1 MIALSTLTRIDHE
14 MMHNLNLS
22 GLNRRSLFIRQ
33 RLNRRTIAYCLFGF
47 FMVSGITT
55 CFDLCLAKD
64 ATPLKVFLLVGQ
76 SNMQGHAHIRTF
88 EHIGM
93 DPETSPLLSEM
104 QDEEKQPRTCDE
116 VWISYLSK
124 SGVKQGRLS
133 VGFGA
138 SDEKI
143 GPEYTFGIYMQKHLN
158 EPILMIKTAWGG
170 KSLHTDFRPPSAG
183 PYVFSEQQ
191 KEGFAKQGKDYKRI
205 KAEKGH
211 ETGHYYRLMIK
222 HVEHVLQDI
231 KDVYPGYDAQY
242 GYELAGMVWFQ
253 GWNDM
258 VDRGVYPGRDQ
269 PGGYDHYSTALG
281 HFIRDVRRDL
291 STPDLPF
298 VIGVIGVGGPVEH
311 YGTAQK
317 RYAGIHQYF
326 RSAMEAPAK
335 WSEFEG
341 NVSSVLTEN
350 YWDMELTALRS
361 KDAELN
367 QKMKQLVLNG
377 NLQKKEQQ
385 SMREKLRAE
394 MFTSRELET
403 MDKGV
408 SNQEYHYLGSAKIMA
423 QIGKGFAE
431 SMAKLMDPFSK

>member
-1 MIALSTLTRIDHE
+1 
-14 MMHNLNLS
+14 MMHTLNLS
-22 GLNRRSLFIRQ
+22 GFNRRSLFIRQ
-33 RLNRRTIAYCLFGF
+33 ILKRRSIVYCLFGF

-55 CFDLCLAKD
+55 CFDRCLAKD

-93 DPETSPLLSEM
+93 DSETVSLLSEM
-104 QDEEKQPRTCDE
+104 QDEEKQPRTCDK
-116 VWISYLSK
+116 VWISYLSN

-138 SDEKI
+138 SEDKI
-143 GPEYTFGIYMQKHLN
+143 GPEYTFGIYMQKHLE

-170 KSLHTDFRPPSAG
+170 KSLHTDFRSPTAG
-183 PYVFSEQQ
+183 PYLFTEQQ
-191 KEGFAKQGKDYKRI
+191 KEGFAKQGKDFKQI
-205 KAEKGH
+205 KAERARM
-211 ETGHYYRLMIK
+211 TGLHYRLMIG
-222 HVEHVLQDI
+222 HVKSVLQDI
-231 KDVYPGYDAQY
+231 KDVYPGCNEQC

-258 VDRGVYPGRDQ
+258 VDRGVYPRRDQ
-269 PGGYDHYSTALG
+269 PGGYDHYSDTLG

-311 YGTAQK
+311 YGAAQK

-326 RSAMEAPAK
+326 RSAMAAPAK
-335 WSEFEG
+335 WAEFQG

-403 MDKGV
+403 MEKGV

-423 QIGKGFAE
+423 QIGKGFVE
-431 SMAKLMDPFSK
+431 SMVELMGPSPR